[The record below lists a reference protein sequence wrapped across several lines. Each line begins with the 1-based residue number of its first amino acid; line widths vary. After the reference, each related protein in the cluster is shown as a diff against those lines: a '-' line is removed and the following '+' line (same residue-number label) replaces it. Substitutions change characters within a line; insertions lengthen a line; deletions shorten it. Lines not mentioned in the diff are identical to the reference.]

1 MATETKRR
9 SMTVYRVS
17 ENKAGSEQIYLGQNE
32 TIGKENQGV
41 QVVQIGNKE
50 QQATIT
56 TDSKLNELATSL
68 KQSFSTDG
76 KSASVYH
83 VSTSQTEQVEPGT
96 NTEGP
101 RDIYLVQTNINKN
114 PYENFENEKLE
125 LVVDPNVDLT
135 TEDNPI
141 IVYRM
146 SDAQPDL
153 NQTDP
158 SQPDYIKNKEAVK
171 DVRPVQVNGQEF
183 LDGKPDSGSVNFV
196 AGDNVHLEAKDNT
209 IIISASGGGASGG
222 GADVVE
228 GSGIDIVLNAFG
240 QKVVSLEPNSITD
253 KYINN
258 VSVSKL
264 VSDDKMVLILNGG
277 KANVGT

>member
-17 ENKAGSEQIYLGQNE
+17 ENKTGSEQIYFSQSE
-32 TIGKENQGV
+32 MIGKENQGV

-50 QQATIT
+50 EQAAIT
-56 TDSKLNELATSL
+56 TDSKLNELAASL
-68 KQSFSTDG
+68 KQSFSTDE
-76 KSASVYH
+76 KSASDYH
-83 VSTSQTEQVEPGT
+83 V
-96 NTEGP
+96 
-101 RDIYLVQTNINKN
+101 
-114 PYENFENEKLE
+114 
-125 LVVDPNVDLT
+125 VDLT

-158 SQPDYIKNKEAVK
+158 SQPDYVKNKETVQ
-171 DVRPVQVNGQEF
+171 DVRPVQVNGQDF
-183 LDGKPDSGSVNFV
+183 LDEKPSSGPVNFV
-196 AGDNVHLEAKDNT
+196 AGGNVHLEAKDNT
-209 IIISASGGGASGG
+209 IIISASGGGSGG
-222 GADVVE
+222 GVFDIVE
-228 GSGIDIVLNAFG
+228 GVGIDVKLNNQG
-240 QKVVSLEPNSITD
+240 KKVVSLEPNSITD

-264 VSDDKMVLILNGG
+264 VSDDETVFILNGG